1 MNTQRTPRMVTDIP
15 QPVGAVQP
23 GYIRMDTS
31 VWCDGVNGSIDSV
44 REEVDTALEH
54 AKNFYQLNPDEAMR
68 YAGGYSARMSELK
81 IWIKRIED
89 RVPGWREIRVN
100 EVEPCQEEMRFQYEN
115 HSRLHTAR
123 EFDWRVE
130 SGER

>member
-1 MNTQRTPRMVTDIP
+1 MVTQRMVTQFP
-15 QPVGAVQP
+15 PPVGAVQP
-23 GYIRMDTS
+23 GHIPMDTAA
-31 VWCDGVNGSIDSV
+31 WCEPMHGSIDSV
-44 REEVDTALEH
+44 REEVDSALEH
-54 AKNFYQLNPDEAMR
+54 AKVFFQLNPDEAMR

-81 IWIKRIED
+81 VWIKRIEANI
-89 RVPGWREIRVN
+89 PGWRSVRTD

-130 SGER
+130 TGER